1 MRINNVMR
9 NRIQN
14 VVNEKR
20 RAAIE
25 EARKDIIAKQEE
37 FDTARQKILDEAN
50 AKLWELVNKYDARLP
65 YTRNEKPREDSNLI
79 NYDRFKILDTKDVAA
94 RIAAI
99 DAKSL
104 HMAEDIEIRLS
115 LSKEADDFFKAL
127 DAISFDD

>member
-1 MRINNVMR
+1 MRINSVMR

-20 RAAIE
+20 LIAIN

-37 FDTARQKILDEAN
+37 FDEKRQKILDEAN
-50 AKLWELVNKYDARLP
+50 AKLWELVNEYDARSP
-65 YTRNEKPREDSNLI
+65 YRNDKPRIKSELT
-79 NYDRFKILDTKDVAA
+79 NYSYFKILDTEEVAKRVA
-94 RIAAI
+94 EI
-99 DAKSL
+99 DAKAR

>member
-1 MRINNVMR
+1 MRINSVMR

-20 RAAIE
+20 RAAIN

-37 FDTARQKILDEAN
+37 FDEKWQKILDEAN
-50 AKLWELVNKYDARLP
+50 TKLWEVINEYDARFP
-65 YTRNEKPREDSNLI
+65 YGNEKPREGSNLI
-79 NYDRFKILDTKDVAA
+79 NYDRFKILDTKEVAERVA
-94 RIAAI
+94 EI
-99 DAKSL
+99 DAKAR

-127 DAISFDD
+127 EEISF

>member
-37 FDTARQKILDEAN
+37 FDNARREILNEAN
-50 AKLWELVNKYDARLP
+50 KKLWELVNKYDARIL
-65 YTRNEKPREDSNLI
+65 YKNEKPREGSNLVS
-79 NYDRFKILDTKDVAA
+79 YDRFKILDTKDVAE

-115 LSKEADDFFKAL
+115 LSKEADDFFKML
-127 DAISFDD
+127 DEIQF

>member
-1 MRINNVMR
+1 MRINSVMR

-20 RAAIE
+20 RAAID

-37 FDTARQKILDEAN
+37 FDDKRKKILDEAN
-50 AKLWELVNKYDARLP
+50 AKLWELVNEYDARVP
-65 YTRNEKPREDSNLI
+65 YSNEKPRKNSNLAS
-79 NYDRFKILDTKDVAA
+79 YDRFKILDTKDVAK
-94 RIAAI
+94 RVTEI
-99 DAKSL
+99 DAKAR

-127 DAISFDD
+127 EEISF

>member
-1 MRINNVMR
+1 MRINSVMR

-20 RAAIE
+20 RAAID

-37 FDTARQKILDEAN
+37 FDKARQEILNEAN
-50 AKLWELVNKYDARLP
+50 KKLWELVNKYDARIP
-65 YTRNEKPREDSNLI
+65 YWNEKPREDSNLVSH
-79 NYDRFKILDTKDVAA
+79 DSFKILDTKEVAK
-94 RIAAI
+94 RVTEI

-127 DAISFDD
+127 EEISF